1 MRTRGGLALGA
12 ALLLAGCGMLGGK
25 EKPEAPPDSENLI
38 TKPVGPGLVSRC
50 PVPKAYD
57 DETTH
62 KIQQAIDGL
71 PPDNVLRSVMKDY
84 ESERD
89 DLRMCQ

>member
-1 MRTRGGLALGA
+1 MALGA
-12 ALLLAGCGMLGGK
+12 ALLLAGCGMMGGK
-25 EKPEAPPDSENLI
+25 SKSEAETPPDI
-38 TKPVGPGLVSRC
+38 VKPAGRALVTRC

-57 DETTH
+57 DATSRQ
-62 KIQQAIDGL
+62 IQEAIEAL
-71 PPDNVLRSVMKDY
+71 PKDNVLRQVMKDY